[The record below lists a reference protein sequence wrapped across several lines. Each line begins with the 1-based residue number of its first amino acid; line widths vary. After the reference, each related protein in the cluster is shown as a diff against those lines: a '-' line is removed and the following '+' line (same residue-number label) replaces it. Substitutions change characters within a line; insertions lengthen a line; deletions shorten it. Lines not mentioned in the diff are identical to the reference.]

1 MSDPLLP
8 LSEED
13 LTEIDG
19 RAKQDPDVIG
29 ALRLRLDVERLLI
42 EIHRLRGLLGN
53 RVEWIR

>member
-1 MSDPLLP
+1 MSDPVLP

-19 RAKQDPDVIG
+19 RARQDPDAIG
-29 ALRLRLDVERLLI
+29 ALRLRRDVERLLI
-42 EIHRLRGLLGN
+42 EIYRLRGLLGN